1 MRRPLALAI
10 FSAFLAAAAGC
21 ATNDRDEALSTS
33 TAALG
38 ACGLGDELLA
48 QYTLTPASISG
59 LTEVQRAQIVAAV
72 QESAHTDVTT
82 ADEAIGRVDD
92 DEIQVSILR
101 DSGTNQFYAQLN
113 YHVGDNPYGAIFYWD
128 TAVKGGAIHDGFPE
142 ECGPLTYNYDE
153 GDTAPECAG
162 FLTYVNTA
170 TYAALDAYLPSNVAQ
185 AIVDAR
191 AVDPFDSVASVVA
204 VNGVAEVRLQQL
216 LSAARTAN
224 LVGASCSG
232 IYDQIAISAGEAD
245 AIVAL
250 VNAASADE
258 LHGNL
263 AFLINHTVVSTL
275 VSTRP
280 YASTGAI
287 AATSGV
293 GPTVF
298 RALRNAATFF
308 GPFEELVTEVNELD
322 HPDGQTRL
330 YKHFDWLP
338 LVDDPYQQA
347 DLECFGIDS
356 GLLPA
361 HATIRPTLAD
371 GDEVLD
377 DVTQAVSVAD
387 SFGELAVD
395 PAPGLADL
403 AFRVAGASFFGC
415 YIVRHPNPW
424 VYDYQTFFVD
434 TDTGFGVLH
443 TFHYVE

>member
-1 MRRPLALAI
+1 MRRPLAFAL

-21 ATNDRDEALSTS
+21 ATDPDEKLGTS
-33 TAALG
+33 SAALG

-48 QYTLTPASISG
+48 LYTLTPASIAGMSA
-59 LTEVQRAQIVAAV
+59 VQRAQVVAAV

-82 ADEAIGRVDD
+82 AEDAIDRVDD

-113 YHVGDNPYGAIFYWD
+113 YHVGDNPYGAIFYWN

-142 ECGPLTYNYDE
+142 ECGPLTHTYDE

-191 AVDPFDSVASVVA
+191 AAAPFDSVASVVA

-216 LSAARTAN
+216 LSAARAAN
-224 LVGASCSG
+224 LVGPSCSG
-232 IYDQIAISAGEAD
+232 INDQIAISVAEAD

-250 VNAASADE
+250 ANSASADE
-258 LHGNL
+258 LHGIL
-263 AFLINHTVVSTL
+263 AFLINHTVVNTL
-275 VSTRP
+275 VATRP
-280 YASTGAI
+280 YANTGAV

-293 GPTVF
+293 GPAVF
-298 RALRNAATFF
+298 RALRNEAAFV
-308 GPFEELVTEVNELD
+308 GPFEELVAGVNELN
-322 HPDGQTRL
+322 HPDAQTRL
-330 YKHFDWLP
+330 YSHFDWLP
-338 LVDDPYQQA
+338 LVNDPNQEA
-347 DLECFGIDS
+347 DLECFGINA

-361 HATIRPTLAD
+361 HATIRPALAD

-377 DVTQAVSVAD
+377 DVTQAVLVANA
-387 SFGELAVD
+387 FGELDID
-395 PAPGLADL
+395 PAPGLADV
-403 AFRVAGASFFGC
+403 AFRVAGGSFFGC

-443 TFHYVE
+443 TVHYVE

>member
-1 MRRPLALAI
+1 MRRPLAFAI
-10 FSAFLAAAAGC
+10 ASAFLAAAAGC
-21 ATNDRDEALSTS
+21 ATGPDERLGTS
-33 TAALG
+33 SAALG

-48 QYTLTPASISG
+48 QYALTPGSIAG
-59 LTEVQRAQIVAAV
+59 LSAVQRAQIVAAV

-82 ADEAIGRVDD
+82 AEDAIDRVDD
-92 DEIQVSILR
+92 DEIEVSILR
-101 DSGTNQFYAQLN
+101 DSGTNQFYVQLD

-142 ECGPLTYNYDE
+142 ECGPLTYTYDE

-185 AIVDAR
+185 AVVDAR
-191 AVDPFDSVASVVA
+191 NVEPFDSVASVA
-204 VNGVAEVRLQQL
+204 SVNGVSEVRLQQL
-216 LSAARTAN
+216 LSAARTGD

-232 IYDQIAISAGEAD
+232 IYDQIAISVDEAD

-250 VNAASADE
+250 VNAASEGE
-258 LHGNL
+258 LHGVL
-263 AFLINHTVVSTL
+263 AFLINETVVSTL
-275 VSTRP
+275 VAARP
-280 YASTGAI
+280 YASAGAL

-293 GPTVF
+293 GPFVF
-298 RALRNAATFF
+298 RTLRNAATFF
-308 GPFEELVTEVNELD
+308 GPFEELVTEVNEIN

-338 LVDDPYQQA
+338 LVDDPYQEA

-371 GDEVLD
+371 DDEVLG
-377 DVTQAVSVAD
+377 DVTQAVSVANA
-387 SFGELAVD
+387 FGELDVD

-403 AFRVAGASFFGC
+403 AFRVAGESFFGC
-415 YIVRHPNPW
+415 YIARHPNPW

-443 TFHYVE
+443 TLHYVE